1 MANDYFKFQKF
12 TVFQSRCAMKVGT
25 DGTLL
30 GAWGRGGSSILD
42 IGTGTGLVALMM
54 AQRFPEARVVGIDID
69 RESVVQARENMWASP
84 FADRL
89 TAAEADVQLFA
100 ADPFD
105 AVVCNPPFFL
115 RSLQCPD
122 TQRTIARHASSLTYA
137 ELMAAAHRLLADN
150 GELSMVIPFDCKA
163 RLEQEAALA
172 GFFKVRQCA
181 VKTTPQKQPRR
192 YLLAFRKHPS
202 EPELTEGIIETSPG
216 ERSRWY
222 EELTKDFYL

>member
-69 RESVVQARENMWASP
+69 RESVVQARENMSASP

-89 TAAEADVQLFA
+89 TAAEADVKLFA